1 VEGGGGDGE
10 GSRSTNLWAEQ
21 VEKVATART
30 VAGGGANTE
39 GANVSLHCANYTNL
53 FLRKENGS
61 TQTLISQTD

>member
-39 GANVSLHCANYTNL
+39 GANVSLMVHSIVQT
-53 FLRKENGS
+53 
-61 TQTLISQTD
+61 TQTYF